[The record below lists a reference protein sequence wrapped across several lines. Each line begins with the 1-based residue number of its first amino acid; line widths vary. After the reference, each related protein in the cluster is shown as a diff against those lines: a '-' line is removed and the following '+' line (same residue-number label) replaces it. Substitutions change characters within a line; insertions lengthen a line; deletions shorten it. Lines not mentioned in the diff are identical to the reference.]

1 MGMGVRGSGNENGD
15 EDGHEDGDG
24 DEDEDG
30 DWVEMGSERM
40 GTEV

>member
-1 MGMGVRGSGNENGD
+1 MRGSGNENGD